1 MTKVLEY
8 IVAKFPDQSSKI
20 IDLFSRNEDFRIL
33 CEDYMTSMNEVEE
46 RRLNVIKNREVEQE
60 FLKVYMELEKE
71 IIHVLNAYEQKT
83 WRI

>member
-8 IVAKFPDQSSKI
+8 IIGKFPDQSSKI
-20 IDLFSRNEDFRIL
+20 IDLYSRNEDFRIL

-83 WRI
+83 

>member
-8 IVAKFPDQSSKI
+8 IVAKFPDHSSKI

-83 WRI
+83 

>member
-8 IVAKFPDQSSKI
+8 IIGKFPDQSSKI
-20 IDLFSRNEDFRIL
+20 IDLYSRNEDFRIL
-33 CEDYMTSMNEVEE
+33 CEDYMTSMYEVEE

-83 WRI
+83 